1 MISRRWGIL
10 ASMMCLI
17 LAARTSAAVR
27 PKKAGVRDFYQPRAT
42 WWETMIASREALAEQ
57 EAAAERQAEAERR
70 ADPALPVFASLR
82 TRVSNR
88 QEPRRIKLRI
98 AGMKRLYLGCAGRA
112 EVFLGDP
119 QLTGGDGQPTALP
132 LAEARLTGGRG
143 WANRKAGDWAQREYS
158 TGVLLWDK
166 EICVELDGRAEWLEG
181 WVGARNSREDR
192 HGQFWVHCRPL
203 TDVVAKGAASRQA
216 LVEAVGEAFPSAV
229 ESRQQLLEAW
239 LGIWRADWKPGD
251 LCDLAARYAAAC
263 ASGQKQA
270 AEAMTRRCRSGAEL
284 KAVRGLF
291 YAQYTG
297 PRLALARKTLE
308 LVERTDP
315 RPELAAELTALEKQ
329 VADAKDDRNAESLYL
344 RACALRRRILLSHS
358 SLGFARLLITKR
370 SGFLPGH
377 QSLQYLGRHSV
388 PAPGLVV
395 LDDWKGKPRV
405 TVLLAG
411 KLPPGG
417 TLHPD
422 LSYDG
427 KRVLFA
433 FADCS
438 EDIQRDFRAYY
449 IYEYSFESGEVRQIT
464 GTPDDPMQGKGG
476 RMTILIEDTD
486 PCYLPNGDIVFV
498 STRAM
503 QIGRCHSGAYKPGA
517 ALYRCG
523 PDGCNIRPISY
534 NESNE
539 WFPAVLFDGS
549 IIYTRWDYINRSPIP
564 FQSLWVTRPDG
575 TQTAHFFG
583 NFSEK
588 PTLHGEPQPIPGTR
602 KVVITGAPH
611 HGQTLGTILIVDPD
625 KGQDGGKPMT
635 WVTPELE
642 SPEGGVPGDVQ
653 FTPLPLADDLREER
667 TVHGRKYYNGLAGT
681 PWPISEEL
689 FLCTYQHGSGRYSI
703 YLIDVLG
710 GRELIYADRDIS
722 CFDPIPL
729 RPRPR
734 PPILPST
741 VAGKESEKT
750 GTCYIQDVYQGSYPI
765 EPGSI
770 KRLRIN
776 QLIPQPCAGT
786 PEMIS
791 YRQELVKRILGTV
804 PVREDGSAVFEVPAR
819 TPFQIQML
827 DANGMAVMTMRS
839 LMYLQPGER
848 ISCIGCHE
856 PRSMPPPVMRPPTA
870 KVDRI
875 TPPVGPRYE
884 GGFSFVRTVQPVLD
898 RYCISCHGLNKVEK
912 DINLLGLPYVKDLK
926 GGMLERRAFSIAY
939 RSLINSGRLKLAM
952 AWGETPASRPG
963 DYFARAGTL
972 GKMLLAGHPDKGAK
986 KRVELDRESLQRI
999 VDWMDVNSQ
1008 FYGDYSWNRI
1018 EWQPPSPEGEKRLRE
1033 AIALR
1038 FGAELAAQPYAAL
1051 VNMAMPSESRI
1062 LLAPLPAAKGGWG
1075 QIAKGAFSGKND
1087 PAWQEMLKLV
1097 GGSIT
1102 PLKHHDIAGTCG
1114 RDEDCRCGGCW
1125 VRKHLAARRHAI
1137 ESVAKSSPQPGA
1149 GNR

>member
-1 MISRRWGIL
+1 MVLRRWVVL
-10 ASMMCLI
+10 AGMICLPAAGGA
-17 LAARTSAAVR
+17 LAGEGTEKARA
-27 PKKAGVRDFYQPRAT
+27 PDFYRPRAT
-42 WWETMIASREALAEQ
+42 WWETMIASREALMEQ
-57 EAAAERQAEAERR
+57 EAAAERQAEADRR
-70 ADPALPVFASLR
+70 ANPVLRPFQPLR
-82 TRVSNR
+82 TWVSNR
-88 QEPRRIKLRI
+88 QEPRKIKLRL
-98 AGMKRLYLGCAGRA
+98 GGTKHLYLGCAGRA

-119 QLTGGDGQPTALP
+119 QVIDSDGQPTALP
-132 LAEARLTGGRG
+132 LAKARLTGGGG
-143 WANRKAGDWAQREYS
+143 WVNRKAGDWAQRKYS
-158 TGVLLWDK
+158 VGVLLWDK
-166 EICVELDGRAEWLEG
+166 EICIELNGRAEWLEG
-181 WVGARNSREDR
+181 WVGARDSREVR

-203 TDVVAKGAASRQA
+203 ADVVAKAAASRQA
-216 LVEAVGEAFPSAV
+216 LVEAVAEAFPSAV

-239 LGIWRADWKPGD
+239 LRIWRADWKAGD
-251 LCDLAARYAAAC
+251 LGDLADRYAALC
-263 ASGQKQA
+263 AVGQKPA
-270 AEAMTRRCRSGAEL
+270 AEEMARRCSSLAEL
-284 KAVRGLF
+284 RAVRGLF
-291 YAQYTG
+291 YAQYVG
-297 PRLALARKTLE
+297 PRLALARKTLAM
-308 LVERTDP
+308 VQRAAA
-315 RPELAAELTALEKQ
+315 RPQLAAELAAL
-329 VADAKDDRNAESLYL
+329 DRRFSDSQGSGDEVLYL
-344 RACALRRRILLSHS
+344 AVCNLRRRIVLSHP
-358 SLGFARLLITKR
+358 SLDFARLLINKR

-395 LDDWKGKPRV
+395 LDDWKDKPRA
-405 TVLLAG
+405 TVLTAG

-427 KRVLFA
+427 RRVLFA
-433 FADCS
+433 FADHSSNSDAKSC
-438 EDIQRDFRAYY
+438 AYF
-449 IYEYSFESGEVRQIT
+449 IYEYSFGTGQVRQIT
-464 GTPDDPMQGKGG
+464 GTAADPMKRQGGKQ
-476 RMTILIEDTD
+476 TVLIEDTD

-498 STRAM
+498 STRS
-503 QIGRCHSGAYKPGA
+503 QQFGRCHSGAYKPGA
-517 ALYRCG
+517 SLHRCG
-523 PDGCNIRPISY
+523 PDGGNIRPISY

-539 WFPAVLFDGS
+539 WFPAVMFDGS

-583 NFSEK
+583 NYSER

-642 SPEGGVPGDVQ
+642 SPEGGVPRDVQ
-653 FTPLPLADDLREER
+653 STPLPLADDLRGER
-667 TVHGRKYYNGLAGT
+667 TVHGRKYYNGLAAT
-681 PWPISEEL
+681 PWPISEEI
-689 FLCTYQHGSGRYSI
+689 FFCTYLSAHGKYAI
-703 YLIDVLG
+703 FLIDTLG

-734 PPILPST
+734 PPILSST
-741 VAGKESEKT
+741 VVGKESKKT

-776 QLIPQPCAGT
+776 QLIPQPCART

-804 PVREDGSAVFEVPAR
+804 PVREGGSAAFEVPAR
-819 TPFQIQML
+819 TPFQLQML

-856 PRSMPPPVMRPPTA
+856 PRNMPPPVMRPPTA

-898 RYCISCHGLNKVEK
+898 RYCICCHGLNKVAK
-912 DINLLGLPYVKDLK
+912 DINLMGLPYVKDVG
-926 GGMLERRAFSIAY
+926 GGMFDKKAYSIAY
-939 RSLINSGRLKLAM
+939 RSLIKSGRLRMAM

-972 GKMLLAGHPDKGAK
+972 GKMLLAGHPDKDGK
-986 KRVELDRESLQRI
+986 RRVELDRESLQRI
-999 VDWMDVNSQ
+999 VDWMDVNCQ
-1008 FYGDYSWNRI
+1008 FYGDYSCNRI
-1018 EWQPPSPEGEKRLRE
+1018 EWQPRSPEGEKLLRE
-1033 AIALR
+1033 AIVRR

-1051 VNMAMPSESRI
+1051 VNVAMPSESRV
-1062 LLAPLPAAKGGWG
+1062 LLAPLPVTAGGWG
-1075 QIAKGAFSGKND
+1075 QIAKGAFSGGKD
-1087 PAWQEMLKLV
+1087 AAWQEMLKLV
-1097 GGSIT
+1097 EGSVT

-1125 VRKHLAARRHAI
+1125 VRKHLAARRQAV
-1137 ESVAKSSPQPGA
+1137 ESFAKSCPKPSA
-1149 GNR
+1149 VNR